1 MKLTNSDSLCWYCGL
16 DQVLDVIPECP
27 AKKVLKY
34 AYDML
39 GLSSVEARRVLYDAY
54 DLANSLDTLL
64 SGGTTAKLNLPARLD
79 SGT

>member
-1 MKLTNSDSLCWYCGL
+1 M
-16 DQVLDVIPECP
+16 
-27 AKKVLKY
+27 LKY

>member
-1 MKLTNSDSLCWYCGL
+1 L
-16 DQVLDVIPECP
+16 DQVLDIIPECQ
-27 AKKVLKY
+27 AKQVLKY
-34 AYDML
+34 AYNTL

-64 SGGTTAKLNLPARLD
+64 SGGEVAKRTLQPLN